1 MNFFFPF
8 LFFLVFSSTISA
20 KFIDKRIQTK
30 IKEAKE
36 EDSTSVIVL
45 SKDLEDKGLKKEIQK
60 HHAKIKYKLDII
72 KAYALEISCKCVEK
86 LAILPQVDF
95 IADDATSTTLMDVA
109 RPAVGGD
116 KAEQYGLT
124 GKEIGI
130 AVLDTGVYPH
140 ADLALNKNR
149 IIAFKDFV
157 NEKEFPY
164 DDNGHGTHVAGT
176 AAGNG
181 YMSKGQYQGMAPE
194 ANIIGVKVMDKNGS
208 GNTSDIVAGM
218 QWILENKHRYNIR
231 IASLSLGS
239 DPDLLER
246 EDPLVKGVEA
256 LWNAGIVVVA
266 AAGNEGPKQKTINSP
281 GISRR
286 IITVG
291 ATDDHKTID
300 ITDDTIADFSS
311 RGPTKERVEKPDIVA
326 PGLNIQS
333 LAADRQFV
341 PEDKVTRY
349 KFKKMKKPYTGKSG
363 TSMAT
368 PIVSG
373 TIALLLEK
381 EPKLIPDEVKV
392 RLLSTTTPIKNA
404 NKYDQGKGQINLEKM
419 LMKSQR

>member
-1 MNFFFPF
+1 MSFFLPF

-20 KFIDKRIQTK
+20 RFIDKRVQTK

-36 EDSTSVIVL
+36 QDSTSVIVL
-45 SKDLEDKGLKKEIQK
+45 SKDLEDKGLREEIQK

-72 KAYALEISCKCVEK
+72 KAYALEIPCKCVEK

-95 IADDATSTTLMDVA
+95 IADDATSTTLMDIA
-109 RPAVGGD
+109 RPAVGGN

-149 IIAFKDFV
+149 IVAFKDFV
-157 NEKEFPY
+157 NGKEFPY
-164 DDNGHGTHVAGT
+164 DDNGHGTHVAGA

-181 YMSKGQYQGMAPE
+181 HMSKGQYQGMAPK
-194 ANIIGVKVMDKNGS
+194 ANIIGAKVMDKNGS
-208 GNTSDIVAGM
+208 GSTSDIVAGM
-218 QWILENKHRYNIR
+218 QWVLENKAKYNIR

-256 LWNAGIVVVA
+256 LWDAGIVVVA

-281 GISRR
+281 GISHK

-300 ITDDTIADFSS
+300 IIDDTIADFSS
-311 RGPTKERVEKPDIVA
+311 RGPTKEKIVKPDIVA
-326 PGLNIQS
+326 PGVDIQS
-333 LAADRQFV
+333 LATDKQFV

-349 KFKKMKKPYTGKSG
+349 KFKTMKKSYTGKSG

-373 TIALLLEK
+373 AIALLLEK
-381 EPKLIPDEVKV
+381 ESRLTPDEVKT
-392 RLLSTTTPIKNA
+392 RLLNTATPIKNA
-404 NKYDQGKGQINLEKM
+404 NQYDQGKGQMNLEKM
-419 LMKSQR
+419 LTESRR